1 MEAVILRYP
10 SASELV
16 SNEAT
21 AQFPLASTVT
31 GALTTSG
38 VLALESWTVTT
49 TRPPTSPVPRIGTFN
64 WPETMELEG
73 VVMETKLEVSLTI
86 CTDTVASSLSRI
98 KSMVIGPSGKDD
110 KFKVEEEEAVV
121 LEITRVNGAPFT

>member
-10 SASELV
+10 SASELM
-16 SNEAT
+16 STEAT

-49 TRPPTSPVPRIGTFN
+49 TRPPTSPVPRTAIFT
-64 WPETMELEG
+64 WLVTMELEG
-73 VVMETKLEVSLTI
+73 DEIETKLEVSLTI
-86 CTDTVASSLSRI
+86 CTETDAASLSRT
-98 KSMVIGPSGKDD
+98 KVMVIEPSGKDD
-110 KFKVEEEEAVV
+110 KFKVAEEEAMV
-121 LEITRVNGAPFT
+121 LEITRVNAAPFT